1 VFISSRMAEC
11 LEEIQSV
18 RIVAKR
24 DLNFERLGIRI
35 FKDVETEVPRW
46 LAEILEEEGLCEV
59 LKESPDVISEKLY
72 REKVSIL
79 LTELPQGTFH
89 IIREVIRESPEDSLM
104 RRDAIELVNRRLGK
118 LMDYLKASILLTS
131 KKPPKNLLVEEIIL
145 YNALKSIIEEWMR
158 SFVGVRVDR

>member
-1 VFISSRMAEC
+1 MISSRMAEC
-11 LEEIQSV
+11 LEDIQSV
-18 RIVAKR
+18 RVIAKK

-46 LAEILEEEGLCEV
+46 LAEILEEEGACEV
-59 LKESPDVISEKLY
+59 IRGGPEIISERLY
-72 REKVSIL
+72 KEKVSIL
-79 LTELPQGTFH
+79 FAELPQETFQ
-89 IIREVIRESPEDSLM
+89 IIRDVVRGSPEDSLI

-118 LMDYLKASILLTS
+118 IMDYLKASILLTS
-131 KKPPKNLLVEEIIL
+131 KKPPKNLLVEELIL

>member
-1 VFISSRMAEC
+1 MISSRMAEC
-11 LEEIQSV
+11 LEDIQSV

-24 DLNFERLGIRI
+24 DLDLERLGMRI

-46 LAEILEEEGLCEV
+46 LAEILEEEGVCEV
-59 LKESPDVISEKLY
+59 LRESPEVISEKLY

-79 LTELPQGTFH
+79 FAELPQGMFQL
-89 IIREVIRESPEDSLM
+89 IRDVIRGSPEDSLI
-104 RRDAIELVNRRLGK
+104 RRDATELVNRRLGK

-131 KKPPKNLLVEEIIL
+131 KKPPKNLLIEELIL
-145 YNALKSIIEEWMR
+145 YNALKLIIEEWMR

>member
-1 VFISSRMAEC
+1 LISSRMAEC
-11 LEEIQSV
+11 LEDIQSV

-24 DLNFERLGIRI
+24 DLDLERLGMRI

-46 LAEILEEEGLCEV
+46 LAEILEEEGVCEV
-59 LKESPDVISEKLY
+59 LRESPEVISEKLY

-79 LTELPQGTFH
+79 FAELPQGMFQL
-89 IIREVIRESPEDSLM
+89 IRDVIRGSPEDSLI
-104 RRDAIELVNRRLGK
+104 RRDATELVNRRLGK

-131 KKPPKNLLVEEIIL
+131 KKPPKNLLIEELIL

>member
-1 VFISSRMAEC
+1 MAEC
-11 LEEIQSV
+11 LENIRSV
-18 RIVAKR
+18 KIVAKR
-24 DLNFERLGIRI
+24 DLNFERLGIRV

-46 LAEILEEEGLCEV
+46 LAEILEEEGVCEV
-59 LKESPDVISEKLY
+59 LKESPEIIGEKLY

-79 LTELPQGTFH
+79 FAELPQGTFH
-89 IIREVIRESPEDSLM
+89 MIRDIIRRSPEDSLI

-131 KKPPKNLLVEEIIL
+131 KKPPKNLLVEELIL
-145 YNALKSIIEEWMR
+145 YNALKSVIEEWMR

>member
-1 VFISSRMAEC
+1 LISSRMAEC
-11 LEEIQSV
+11 LEDIQSV

-24 DLNFERLGIRI
+24 DLDLERLGMRI

-46 LAEILEEEGLCEV
+46 LAEILEEEGVCEV
-59 LKESPDVISEKLY
+59 LRESPEVISEKLY

-79 LTELPQGTFH
+79 FAELPQGMFQL
-89 IIREVIRESPEDSLM
+89 IRDVIRGSPEDSLI
-104 RRDAIELVNRRLGK
+104 RRDATELVNRRLGK

-131 KKPPKNLLVEEIIL
+131 KKPPKNLLIEELIL
-145 YNALKSIIEEWMR
+145 YNALKLIIEEWMR